1 MKKKVRL
8 LTLVFCSIGLLF
20 ILSQCRHIALYSFIW
35 AYNYVGDGYNKAEPY
50 AITSKDNT
58 SISSDS
64 LLNLFYEFQMSHPD
78 YQFMVNNEDG
88 ELSHKF
94 HGKGGK
100 YDYDFV
106 FFYFK
111 DIDIVAVC
119 YLEMLR
125 DSTLLINLNGVCSS
139 GSFRKEN
146 LRLIN
151 NFRKK
156 SDERI
161 SRRENRQIKK
171 KFETE
176 ILDASGVKWKRFK
189 RPKYNLKKLNEL
201 YGDSCG
207 NTYGNISFSRSDF
220 KCLFNRNE
228 NNDSYDFENYPIGN
242 NSSGSVK
249 ATLTAGDFGYDA
261 LPLAFPDTNIL
272 DPVWCFPYGIEI
284 NGDYPDEDC
293 PIILHS
299 FSFTTIDGD
308 TIPYVLYYR
317 TFEEWDPMEERKENN
332 KYYHFLP
339 TDSFPL
345 NLTGI
350 TRKILANCHKPK
362 ELQKIYVNYDIEVEG
377 HRLVVHSLWGW

>member
-1 MKKKVRL
+1 MKKHLIIVL
-8 LTLVFCSIGLLF
+8 FAIGSLLF
-20 ILSQCRHIALYSFIW
+20 LSQCRLVGYVGILYMEHL
-35 AYNYVGDGYNKAEPY
+35 GDGYNKSEPY

-78 YQFMVNNEDG
+78 YQFMEKNEEG
-88 ELSHKF
+88 ELSHYF
-94 HGKGGK
+94 HEKGGD
-100 YDYDFV
+100 YNYDFV
-106 FFYFK
+106 YFYFK
-111 DIDIVAVC
+111 DIDIIAVC
-119 YLEMLR
+119 FFEELK
-125 DSTLLINLNGVCSS
+125 DSTLLVNLNAICNGT
-139 GSFRKEN
+139 SFGEWRG
-146 LRLIN
+146 IN
-151 NFRKK
+151 EFRKK

-201 YGDSCG
+201 YGDS
-207 NTYGNISFSRSDF
+207 YGDSYNYSSYSIFDYKF
-220 KCLFNRNE
+220 LNNRNE

-242 NSSGSVK
+242 DSSGSVK
-249 ATLTAGDFGYDA
+249 ATLTAGVGDFVYES
-261 LPLAFPDTNIL
+261 LNNAFPDTNIM
-272 DPVWCFPYGIEI
+272 DPFWCFSYGIEI
-284 NGDYPDEDC
+284 TGDYPDEDC

-299 FSFTTIDGD
+299 LSFTTIDGD
-308 TIPYVLYYR
+308 TIPFVLYYR
-317 TFEEWDPMEERKENN
+317 TFEEWEPRGVRKENT
-332 KYYHFLP
+332 KYYYFLP

-362 ELQKIYVNYDIEVEG
+362 ELRKIYVNYDIEVEG
-377 HRLVVHSLWGW
+377 QHLVVHSLWGW